1 MLHKRPIVVESDT
14 QSAGGGLTLIRRGTH
29 SLLTVLA
36 CLLLTTAPV
45 IRTHQSTQLSGLVED
60 AVRLDQP
67 SAAARFDAL
76 LSLLDDRG
84 LAYEIETFPNDR
96 SEDVDP
102 TNGRNIVVTVGS
114 GERDIVIGAHADA
127 AILLDGSLSHAM
139 IDNAAA
145 VVVLIRLAQALQ
157 HHELQHRVKLV
168 FFDLEELNLLGSK
181 YFATTMNRHGI
192 AGMINLD
199 IVGYGDTLI
208 YGPAAADGNSALY
221 TSIHQICAYSEHQC
235 LEFPSFPPSDDRSF
249 QAAGIPNISLATLPR
264 LEAHQLWLLLNANNA
279 SSGLDSNFIPPI
291 LRTIHSPDDTVDKLD
306 PTSMTLAY
314 KMVLDLVL
322 EFDQITR

>member
-1 MLHKRPIVVESDT
+1 M
-14 QSAGGGLTLIRRGTH
+14 
-29 SLLTVLA
+29 
-36 CLLLTTAPV
+36 APV
-45 IRTHQSTQLSGLVED
+45 IQTQQSTQLSRLVDD

-67 SAAARFDAL
+67 SATARFDAL
-76 LSLLDDRG
+76 LNLLDDSG

-96 SEDVDP
+96 SEDVGP
-102 TNGRNIVVTVGS
+102 ANGRNVVVTVGS

-127 AILLDGSLSHAM
+127 AILPDGSLSHAM
-139 IDNAAA
+139 VDNAAA

-157 HHELQHRVKLV
+157 HHELHHRVKLV

-181 YFATTMNRHGI
+181 HFAKNMNRPGI

-208 YGPAAADGNSALY
+208 YGPAAAAGNDELY
-221 TSIHQICAYSEHQC
+221 ASIRQICAYSENQC

-249 QAAGIPNISLATLPR
+249 QAADIPNVSLATLPR
-264 LEAHQLWLLLNANNA
+264 LEAHQLWLLLNTNNA
-279 SSGLDSNFIPPI
+279 DSGLDSNFVPPI
-291 LRTIHSPDDTVDKLD
+291 LRTIHSPEDTIDKLD

-314 KMVLDLVL
+314 NLLLNLVI
-322 EFDQITR
+322 EFDQSTR